1 MSMKNLEVKL
11 KALGAKNDVAALEV
25 FVSSLEDEKVILT
38 FRDLSGLL

>member
-25 FVSSLEDEKVILT
+25 FVNSLEDEKVILT
-38 FRDLSGLL
+38 FHDLSGLL